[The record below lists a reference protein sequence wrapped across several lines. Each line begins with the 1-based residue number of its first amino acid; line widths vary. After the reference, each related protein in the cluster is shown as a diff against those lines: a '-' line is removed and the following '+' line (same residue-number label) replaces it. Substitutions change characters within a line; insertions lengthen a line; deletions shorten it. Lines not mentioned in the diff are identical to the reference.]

1 MLDLPPDGGD
11 RRQIITAIR
20 QLIQGRNNATGS
32 VTLTSGVTTTTVSNV
47 RINSNGAIFLT
58 PRTANAA
65 AEQGAGGLYVSS
77 IDAGSFELTHAN
89 NGQTDRTFDYI
100 CLGG

>member
-1 MLDLPPDGGD
+1 MQDLPPSGGD

-32 VTLTSGVTTTTVSNV
+32 VTLTASSATTTVNNV
-47 RINSNGAIFLT
+47 RINANGAIFLT
-58 PRTANAA
+58 PLTANAA
-65 AEQGAGGLYVSS
+65 AEQGAGGLYVSDVS
-77 IDAGSFELTHAN
+77 GGSFELTHAN
-89 NGQTDRTFDYI
+89 NAQTDRTFAYI